1 MIQAL
6 TASLFFDYLGVRLHG
21 PKAAG
26 KHIVINWVFSDLAE
40 RYVLTLE
47 NGALTYL
54 ANHSDD
60 HADAS
65 ITLERSML
73 SRLLLQQVTLTDA
86 IRSGEL
92 IIDGD
97 VGKLND
103 MFEVLDDFPFLFE
116 ILEPRQVR

>member
-1 MIQAL
+1 
-6 TASLFFDYLGVRLHG
+6 VRLNG

-26 KHIVINWVFSDLAE
+26 KHTVINWVFSDLAE

-73 SRLLLQQVTLTDA
+73 SRLLVQQVTLTDA